1 MGRKLHHQAASR
13 RIRTA
18 KLVGLVAALAFAMS
32 ACNTMRGVGED
43 VESAGRGIEEA
54 AD

>member
-1 MGRKLHHQAASR
+1 MGRKLHGAAASR
-13 RIRTA
+13 RFR
-18 KLVGLVAALAFAMS
+18 LVGLAAALAFAMS
-32 ACNTMRGVGED
+32 ACNTMRGVGQD